1 MQPLDEPLF
10 TPVLVA
16 CMSIM
21 ALLLLLLLLL
31 YKYKQVS
38 LGRAGGAAMH
48 PSEPDPGQCHQAVW
62 IRPSAPVNM
71 NSSVSQSLNQQLFS
85 GRLLYASVSGWSL

>member
-1 MQPLDEPLF
+1 MQPRDEPLF

-31 YKYKQVS
+31 FYKYKQVS
-38 LGRAGGAAMH
+38 RGGAGRGRTTGPRGSTRH
-48 PSEPDPGQCHQAVW
+48 NRSPGGWPFTTRALQWAPAVCQCEW
-62 IRPSAPVNM
+62 
-71 NSSVSQSLNQQLFS
+71 L
-85 GRLLYASVSGWSL
+85 

>member
-1 MQPLDEPLF
+1 MQPRDEPLF

-31 YKYKQVS
+31 FYKYKQVS
-38 LGRAGGAAMH
+38 WGGAGQ
-48 PSEPDPGQCHQAVW
+48 PEPGQHQWAARVHPAQPLTRRLA
-62 IRPSAPVNM
+62 IHDQSSPVGACCM
-71 NSSVSQSLNQQLFS
+71 SV
-85 GRLLYASVSGWSL
+85 

>member
-1 MQPLDEPLF
+1 MQPRDEPLF

-31 YKYKQVS
+31 FYKYKQVS
-38 LGRAGGAAMH
+38 RGGAGQPVTMPNKIHQPYFPRSHGSAL
-48 PSEPDPGQCHQAVW
+48 PWGETPWRADPC
-62 IRPSAPVNM
+62 
-71 NSSVSQSLNQQLFS
+71 
-85 GRLLYASVSGWSL
+85 